1 MLHENE
7 SLFFPNHVKMTTG
20 DLAGDIYSIKKF
32 TPPNLS
38 LPIKIRKSDKFLCS
52 KRYKR

>member
-20 DLAGDIYSIKKF
+20 DLAGDIYSKK
-32 TPPNLS
+32 TVHAPNLS

>member
-32 TPPNLS
+32 TPPNPS